1 MTSKQTA
8 SPTSKMMAYRLGQL
22 RQKMATLQQEQ
33 NKIRQTL
40 GQGLLQCLIDAEA
53 FEGDFDALVGGILE
67 VVTEIKNDDGKVGPE
82 RSSERSQRVEA
93 WKKSGLMFQQHRNQK
108 ERERGS
114 QPQIRNRKPE
124 TRGEE
129 SSPKSA

>member
-1 MTSKQTA
+1 MISKQTA
-8 SPTSKMMAYRLGQL
+8 NPTSKMMVYRLGQL
-22 RQKMATLQQEQ
+22 RQKVATLQQEQ
-33 NKIRQTL
+33 DKIRQTL

-67 VVTEIKNDDGKVGPE
+67 VVTEIKNDDGKVYPE
-82 RSSERSQRVEA
+82 RSRRVEA

-114 QPQIRNRKPE
+114 QPD
-124 TRGEE
+124 T
-129 SSPKSA
+129 

>member
-33 NKIRQTL
+33 DKIRQTL
-40 GQGLLQCLIDAEA
+40 GQGLLQCLNDVEA
-53 FEGDFDALVGGILE
+53 FEGNFDALVGGILE
-67 VVTEIKNDDGKVGPE
+67 VVTEIKNDDGKVCPERNPE
-82 RSSERSQRVEA
+82 RSRRVEA
-93 WKKSGLMFQQHRNQK
+93 WKKSGLMFQQHRKQK
-108 ERERGS
+108 EWERGS
-114 QPQIRNRKPE
+114 QPEIKNWKPK